1 MDRQID
7 RYADSLGRR
16 VMNAS
21 GHRNSSP
28 AGKASQMLLSSVMW
42 LRNDEP
48 PLENSKQVK
57 V

>member
-1 MDRQID
+1 MDRQLD

-21 GHRNSSP
+21 GRRNSLA

-42 LRNDEP
+42 LCNDEP